1 MTVMLPASGAVT
13 CVAVSRALGSRGL
26 EARECQI
33 LTWIIIMETETTA
46 GESLCRFITT
56 ATTKYILGTWL
67 KKAKGT
73 LVPNKVLNYVSG
85 G

>member
-1 MTVMLPASGAVT
+1 
-13 CVAVSRALGSRGL
+13 
-26 EARECQI
+26 
-33 LTWIIIMETETTA
+33 METETTA